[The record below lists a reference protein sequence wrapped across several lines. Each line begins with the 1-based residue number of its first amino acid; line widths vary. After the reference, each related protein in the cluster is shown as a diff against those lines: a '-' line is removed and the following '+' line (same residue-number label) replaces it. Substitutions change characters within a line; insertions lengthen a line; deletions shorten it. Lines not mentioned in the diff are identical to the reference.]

1 MRLHILGEG
10 FTEKRFVENVLTGHL
25 IKYNIITDVCCFI
38 TKFIPATGQQFKG
51 GISNYAK
58 IKKDILNRI
67 SEDNNKDSV
76 FTTMIDFYGIPDDF
90 PGVYAKSEAKRPY
103 EKVKIIENALAD
115 DINDSRFI
123 PYIQLH
129 EFESLIFSDPLKLA
143 KVYIDFKNEIR
154 ELQELSNSIPPEEIN
169 DGFASSPSHRIKK
182 VIPPYDK
189 AFAGGEIAKA
199 IGIEVMRKKC
209 PHFNEWITK
218 LDKLGMNEHNTVFS
232 ESRE

>member
-10 FTEKRFVENVLTGHL
+10 FTEKRFVENVLIKHL
-25 IKYNIITDVCCFI
+25 IKYDIITDVCCFL

-51 GISNYAK
+51 GISNYK
-58 IKKDILNRI
+58 QVKKDILNRI
-67 SEDNNKDSV
+67 SQDNNKDSR

-90 PGVYAKSEAKRPY
+90 PGVYTKSEAKNPY

-115 DINDSRFI
+115 DINDSRFF

-129 EFESLIFSDPLKLA
+129 EFESLIFSDPLKIA
-143 KVYIDFKNEIR
+143 KVYIDFKKEIR

-189 AFAGGEIAKA
+189 VYAGGEITKA
-199 IGIEVMRKKC
+199 IGIEIMRKKC

-218 LDKLGMNEHNTVFS
+218 LEKLGEK
-232 ESRE
+232 E

>member
-10 FTEKRFVENVLTGHL
+10 FTEKRFVENVLIKHL
-25 IKYNIITDVCCFI
+25 IKYDIITDVCCFL

-51 GISNYAK
+51 GISNYK
-58 IKKDILNRI
+58 QVKKDILNRI
-67 SEDNNKDSV
+67 SQDNNKDSR

-90 PGVYAKSEAKRPY
+90 PGVYAKNEAKNPY

-115 DINDSRFI
+115 DINDSRFF

-129 EFESLIFSDPLKLA
+129 EFESLIFSDPLKIA
-143 KVYIDFKNEIR
+143 KVYIDFKKEIR

-189 AFAGGEIAKA
+189 VYAGGEITKA
-199 IGIEVMRKKC
+199 IGIEIMRKKC

-218 LDKLGMNEHNTVFS
+218 LEKLGEK
-232 ESRE
+232 E